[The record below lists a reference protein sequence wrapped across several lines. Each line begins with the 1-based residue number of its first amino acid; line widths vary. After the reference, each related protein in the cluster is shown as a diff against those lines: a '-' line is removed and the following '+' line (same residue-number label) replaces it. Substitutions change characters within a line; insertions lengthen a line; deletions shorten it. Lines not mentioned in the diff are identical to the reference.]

1 MSAGPLDAFL
11 NRLEQELR
19 QRGHVD
25 ARVIDEARDHL
36 LDAVEDG
43 QRRGLSIEDAQ
54 REALERF
61 GAPDLIAAQVAPGRH
76 QMLNRMAVVL
86 DRVWSRK
93 WWILVP
99 TAATALV
106 TSVLSFYYLPTRYRS
121 ETVIHILSQRLPDDV
136 AARAQMPGPDGSADR
151 FRARVESITE
161 SILSRSRLEWIIRDF
176 GLYGAARSGVPSAE
190 QVLMMQRDISV
201 NLVLTPRPADA
212 VLGGLRVSFQS
223 ADPKLAMRITER
235 LASLFVEENLRDRE
249 MQVQVGTQFLD
260 AELADVR
267 RRLIELEA
275 GLERLRVSNPR
286 QPLSQADLLPYE
298 VVRDR
303 YRQLLVRSEEARSV
317 ANLERRQL
325 GEQFKIVEGARV
337 PERPVGPSR
346 LGVNVA
352 GTLAGLG
359 LGFVLVA
366 VRGRSTDR
374 D

>member
-1 MSAGPLDAFL
+1 VSGGPLDAFL

-19 QRGHVD
+19 QRGHID
-25 ARVIDEARDHL
+25 ARMLDEARDHL

-61 GAPDLIAAQVAPGRH
+61 GAPDLVAAQLAPGRH
-76 QMLNRMAVVL
+76 QMLNRMTVVL

-93 WWILVP
+93 WWILAP
-99 TAATALV
+99 TAATAII

-121 ETVIHILSQRLPDDV
+121 ETVIHILSPRMPDSV
-136 AARAQMPGPDGSADR
+136 LASAMMSATPEAADR
-151 FRARVESITE
+151 LRARVEFISQSI
-161 SILSRSRLEWIIRDF
+161 ISRSRLEWIIRDF
-176 GLYGAARSGVPSAE
+176 GLYGARSGRPSAD

-201 NLVLTPRPADA
+201 NLVPTPRPADA
-212 VLGGLRVSFQS
+212 VLAGLRVSFQS
-223 ADPKLAMRITER
+223 EDPKLAMRITER
-235 LASLFVEENLRDRE
+235 LASLFVQENLRDRE
-249 MQVQVGTQFLD
+249 MQVQHETLFLD
-260 AELADVR
+260 TELADVR

-303 YRQLLVRSEEARSV
+303 YRQLLVRNEEARSV

-325 GEQFKIVEGARV
+325 GEQFRIVEGARV

-352 GTLAGLG
+352 GAFAGLG

-366 VRGRSTDR
+366 VRGRSKDR
-374 D
+374 G